1 MKRLFKKTISDR
13 LKLCILGFND
23 LIKSELSC
31 RMSADT
37 TIDKA
42 ITLSVINSIIRVAI
56 GAVSRGE
63 IVQVVGFGTFISK
76 KRKGRLVTIPLTSN
90 QVKIPTVNS
99 VKFITG
105 KRFIESVNKKR

>member
-1 MKRLFKKTISDR
+1 
-13 LKLCILGFND
+13 
-23 LIKSELSC
+23 
-31 RMSADT
+31 MSADT
-37 TIDKA
+37 GIDKVV
-42 ITLSVINSIIRVAI
+42 TLSVINSIIKVVI

-76 KRKGRLVTIPLTSN
+76 KRRGRFVTIPLTNN

-99 VKFITG
+99 VKFIAG